1 MSESQENSNKERLD
15 QAEESKEGEAGV
27 AEEDLAVAGMRT
39 ASEEAKIAA
48 AMEGIKTLSA
58 QGLADLT
65 KRLEDLPPEQRKPF
79 LESAARTLPAK
90 DQRELGA
97 TLSAPTQP
105 VTDLIWKVI
114 VWAFAIVLVLA
125 VATICAA
132 VLLRPGSDVQT
143 LLTVV
148 TTVIGTLSGFISGRA
163 SAGGTAS

>member
-1 MSESQENSNKERLD
+1 MSESQENSNNERLN
-15 QAEESKEGEAGV
+15 QAEESKEGEAQV

-65 KRLEDLPPEQRKPF
+65 KRLEDLPPEQKRQF
-79 LESAARTLPAK
+79 LESAASTLPAK

-97 TLSAPTQP
+97 SLQPTQP

-125 VATICAA
+125 VATLCAA
-132 VLLRPGSDVQT
+132 VLLRPDSDVQT
-143 LLTVV
+143 LLTVI

-163 SAGGTAS
+163 SAGCTAS

>member
-15 QAEESKEGEAGV
+15 QAEESKEGETPE
-27 AEEDLAVAGMRT
+27 AEQDIAVTAMRT
-39 ASEEAKIAA
+39 ASEPAKLNAIVL
-48 AMEGIKTLSA
+48 AMETLSA
-58 QGLADLT
+58 QGLADLL
-65 KRLEDLPPEQRKPF
+65 KRLEGLPSEQRRLF
-79 LESAARTLPAK
+79 LEAAARTLPAEDRK
-90 DQRELGA
+90 D
-97 TLSAPTQP
+97 LSSILAPTQP

-125 VATICAA
+125 VLALCIAT
-132 VLLRPGSDVQT
+132 LWRPDSDVQT